1 MLSFQELG
9 EFTAKITELCRC
21 IPVYGLADVKEV
33 LQLISTT
40 KAITVAE
47 ARPLKVLNYL
57 QVKLHFC
64 KGLFYKLHKK
74 LSVMSINTRNRK
86 CVVNINSMRQ
96 QPNSTS
102 SNNFLCSSI

>member
-1 MLSFQELG
+1 MFKCKKRKKSFENETNMLKVSINIWVLLYSWKYKKLSSFQELG

-57 QVKLHFC
+57 QVECHFY
-64 KGLFYKLHKK
+64 KGLF
-74 LSVMSINTRNRK
+74 I
-86 CVVNINSMRQ
+86 
-96 QPNSTS
+96 
-102 SNNFLCSSI
+102 